1 MCQILFIEKFK
12 LYLGGVFFLY
22 NENKILNNKSIF
34 TKSEENKIFCKF

>member
-1 MCQILFIEKFK
+1 MCQILFYEKFK
-12 LYLGGVFFLY
+12 LYLGGVFFY